1 MKSYTWRHAIIN
13 SPLPGQTRHVLLTL
27 SCHVNDAGESAYPSV
42 KTLAREADVSE
53 PTVVKHLRI
62 AKLAGWLIVRK
73 HGYGGQ
79 KWARNEYLPAIPE
92 GFEIPDWTAEG
103 TKAGLVPS
111 NSGLSTEELNEI
123 KRLETEGAKA
133 GLVPSG
139 EALNGATEGTKPDAI
154 KALNQLK
161 SNYSEELPVNYPST
175 GAKENQA
182 EGEEKAGEQNQTEP
196 ASRFERFWEV
206 WPSHSGRK
214 TGGRPDCAKHWAEN
228 NLEKDA
234 ELIIAHV
241 QAMARTK
248 KWIDGY
254 DPRPLRYLEERW
266 WLEGA
271 PSPTPA
277 PAEAESTVTEW
288 WLDGPATEA
297 HGPAI
302 GMRAKHPEEPLP
314 HYRVLVAKTAG
325 KGPWIDYVLKHAAKS
340 GSQKFY
346 EWVRAELGEALLP
359 ADDYAS

>member
-53 PTVVKHLRI
+53 PTIVKHLRV

-79 KWARNEYLPAIPE
+79 KWARNEYLPAIPD
-92 GFEIPDWTAEG
+92 GFEIPDWDTEG
-103 TKAGLVPS
+103 TKGGLAPS
-111 NSGLSTEELNEI
+111 GKKLSTKALNEL
-123 KRLETEGAKA
+123 KQLDEKGTKV

-139 EALNGATEGTKPDAI
+139 KALNGATEGTKPDAI
-154 KALNQLK
+154 KALNEVK
-161 SNYSEELPVNYPST
+161 SNYSEELPVNYPSA
-175 GAKENQA
+175 GAREGEAGEGEKAGQQNQA
-182 EGEEKAGEQNQTEP
+182 EP
-196 ASRFERFWEV
+196 ASKFERFWDV

-228 NLEKDA
+228 GLDKDA

-241 QAMARTK
+241 AAMKLTK

-271 PSPTPA
+271 P
-277 PAEAESTVTEW
+277 EAVPVAAGDADPEW
-288 WLDGPATEA
+288 WMSTSGVEA
-297 HGPAI
+297 QAARVGY
-302 GMRAKHPEEPLP
+302 RACGADEPMP
-314 HYRVLVAKTAG
+314 SYRVHVAVASG
-325 KGPWIDYVLKHAAKS
+325 RGPWISFVLKHAQGT
-340 GSQKFY
+340 GSPKFY
-346 EWVRAELGEALLP
+346 EWVRSQVGDALMP
-359 ADDYAS
+359 VDDYAS

>member
-53 PTVVKHLRI
+53 PTIVKHLRV

-111 NSGLSTEELNEI
+111 SSGLSTEEINEV
-123 KRLETEGAKA
+123 KRLEEKGTKA
-133 GLVPSG
+133 GLAPSG
-139 EALNGATEGTKPDAI
+139 EALNGAAEGTKPDAI
-154 KALNQLK
+154 KALNQVK
-161 SNYSEELPVNYPST
+161 SNYSEELPVNYPSACAQET
-175 GAKENQA
+175 LA
-182 EGEEKAGEQNQTEP
+182 EGEEKTGDQNQIEP

-214 TGGRPDCAKHWAEN
+214 TGGRPDCSKHWAEN
-228 NLEKDA
+228 GLDKDA

-271 PSPTPA
+271 PDAVPA
-277 PAEAESTVTEW
+277 AAVSDVDPEW
-288 WLDGPATEA
+288 WMSTSGVEGQAARIGFRACGADEPMPA
-297 HGPAI
+297 
-302 GMRAKHPEEPLP
+302 
-314 HYRVLVAKTAG
+314 YRVHVAVASG
-325 KGPWIDYVLKHAAKS
+325 QGPWISFVLKHAQGT
-340 GSQKFY
+340 GSPKFY
-346 EWVRAELGEALLP
+346 EWVRVQIGDRLMP